1 MYVKE
6 MLKISDITIKPL
18 TKENVNLVDGFF
30 CGNDAINKFLKKDA
44 LEKQDIR
51 TYLFIWENKLIG
63 YFSVSASG
71 ISIMNGPKKK
81 YNLSAIEI
89 KFFAI
94 HEEYHHMY
102 FDKEGEDTK
111 EKFYLSDVLLAQVID
126 FIIDNICNIVG
137 VYAIILYSV
146 PTAVPLYTRS
156 NFKPFINLMIPD
168 EKYYLEG
175 CIPMFVRIQDIE

>member
-1 MYVKE
+1 MYIKE
-6 MLKISDITIKPL
+6 MLKVSEIQIEPL
-18 TKENVNLVDGFF
+18 TKNNVYLVDGFF

-44 LEKQDIR
+44 LDKKDIK
-51 TYLFIWENKLIG
+51 TYLFIWKNKLIG
-63 YFSVSASG
+63 YFSISASG
-71 ISIMNGPKKK
+71 ISVMNAPNKK
-81 YNLSAIEI
+81 YNLPAVEI

-102 FDKEGEDTK
+102 FDEEGEKSK
-111 EKFYLSDVLLAQVID
+111 EKFYLSDVLLIQVID
-126 FIIDNICNIVG
+126 FIIDNICSIIG

-146 PTAVPLYTRS
+146 PTAVSLYKRRY
-156 NFKPFINLMIPD
+156 FKPFIDLMIPD